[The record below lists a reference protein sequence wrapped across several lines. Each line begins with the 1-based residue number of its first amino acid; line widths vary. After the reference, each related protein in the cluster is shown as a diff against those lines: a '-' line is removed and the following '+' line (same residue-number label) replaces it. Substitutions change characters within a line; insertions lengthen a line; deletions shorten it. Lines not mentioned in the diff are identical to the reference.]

1 MTKFKGV
8 YAAERVFMMLNKV
21 AYVLGVDIKSICNIE

>member
-8 YAAERVFMMLNKV
+8 CAAERVFMMLDKV
-21 AYVLGVDIKSICNIE
+21 VYVLGVDIKSICNIE